1 MLVCPFCTVVF
12 NVPANERNRAVSTAA
27 SYVQHVLDHDVE
39 DNRQCSGCSTKFSED
54 APRIMTEK
62 LERHAR
68 AHAETIATTWTK
80 RTKTF
85 ASLLEKPKNVVVE
98 EGRGPKVCAECSEVV
113 QDPQEHFGKLM
124 KCDADGCHFETAC
137 KASFDKHEKLSDC
150 RPQNRTRLGRANLF
164 APQTSLVEVLI
175 CTKDDFLTTDG
186 GKMAKHS
193 LKCGAE
199 VIVSTV
205 SSGSH
210 IVGPK
215 HSEGFDHID
224 EAKLFGPHKLPKPPT
239 GPSSM
244 AVDEKVL
251 KLLEVIPAVMIK
263 EALKTPEVVKAITTE
278 VDASLAKETQMR
290 WASSRRG
297 IVRAFFEP

>member
-12 NVPANERNRAVSTAA
+12 NVPANERKLAVSTAA

-39 DNRQCSGCSTKFSED
+39 NNRQCSGCSTKISED

-85 ASLLEKPKNVVVE
+85 ASLLEKPKSTVFG

-124 KCDADGCHFETAC
+124 KCGADSCDFETAC

-150 RPQNRTRLGRANLF
+150 RQQNLTRLGRANLF
-164 APQTSLVEVLI
+164 APHTSLVDVLI
-175 CTKDDFLTTDG
+175 CTKDDFQTTDG
-186 GKMAKHS
+186 GEMAKHN

-205 SSGSH
+205 SAGSH

-224 EAKLFGPHKLPKPPT
+224 ETKMFGPHRPPKRLT
-239 GPSSM
+239 GPSSA
-244 AVDEKVL
+244 AVEEKVL
-251 KLLEVIPAVMIK
+251 KLLEVLPVVMVK
-263 EALKTPEVVKAITTE
+263 EALKTPEVVKAISAD
-278 VDASLAKETQMR
+278 VDESFAQEMQLRLA
-290 WASSRRG
+290 
-297 IVRAFFEP
+297 